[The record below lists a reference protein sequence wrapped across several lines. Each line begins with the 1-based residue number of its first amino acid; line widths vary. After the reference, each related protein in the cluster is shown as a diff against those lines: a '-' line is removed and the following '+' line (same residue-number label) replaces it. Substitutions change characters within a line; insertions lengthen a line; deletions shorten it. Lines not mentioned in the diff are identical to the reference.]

1 MLILAS
7 ALCLLEG
14 YLLGSLSFSI
24 ILSKT
29 FKGQDIRNFGSGNA
43 GMTNILRTYGKKYAF
58 LCGLGDFSKA
68 LVAVLLA
75 RLLFAWMG
83 QDAFDPGYL
92 AGIATMA
99 GHLFPLYFGFRG
111 GKGVLT
117 GLGVML
123 ALDPLTFVIV
133 LAIALPLLFATR
145 IVSLASITGAALYPI
160 VTCVLRLVMSQ
171 PVLFDTFFAFLCGAV
186 VIYMHRA
193 NIRRLLNG
201 TEYRFGQKPT
211 EKN

>member
-75 RLLFAWMG
+75 RFLFAWMG

-111 GKGVLT
+111 GKGVMT

-160 VTCVLRLVMSQ
+160 VTCVLRLVMGQ